1 MPPKIAVAS
10 WGQRIMTTQDWH
22 FKEEVTSRHP
32 RKRNSEEGTYTGNW
46 FSRFHLP
53 QLSRSFAIKFLAV
66 STLLTVLQIGL
77 EYQRMHQMLLARVEH
92 RADAVAD
99 NFRLV
104 SNINQRFSINQA
116 KRLADWTVN
125 TLEDVEQIYLIN
137 PKLQVISVASSKD
150 MKSSISSEDLFNE
163 PEIHSA
169 LIQSFQDNKP
179 YHMEVRENGTSFH
192 THIVP
197 LPRLGVSMVET
208 INLDTIRND
217 IFKAV
222 VGSTVRRIGVMLAL
236 LVVIFI
242 IMRQTVLSPLLKLAR
257 AIQSSRQGGNFKIP
271 NDMPENEIG
280 DLAKTFADVF
290 DELHHSHE
298 ENERLA
304 QVANRTHAGVL
315 IADASGL
322 IIWVNR
328 SFAQKTEY
336 AASEIIGFTPAEL
349 TERNLSNGVVRI
361 LTQAMQSGLGC
372 NVDIQSHNRSGKP
385 YWSAVEV
392 RPIRNAAEEIKSY
405 ILIEND
411 ITEFKNAENALK
423 KSQRQI
429 EDRVREL
436 QATQKT
442 LEDER
447 SKLNHTAKELVSARD
462 EAERASKAKS
472 DFLATMSHEIRTP
485 MNGVIGISDLLL
497 QSNLDS
503 RQREQVEIIKES
515 GENLL
520 TIINS
525 ILDHSK
531 LEAGHL
537 ELEDDDCSPREVTR
551 YVTDLMQKAADEK
564 GLALTCRLSE
574 DTPSFFRCDD
584 KRLRQ
589 ILINLVNNAIKFTPG
604 GSVSL
609 DVFLNGA
616 TDSAETNIIFAVRD
630 TGVGI
635 SETLLP
641 QLFKRYKQADASIAR
656 THGGTGLGLAISQE
670 LATLM
675 GGDIEVASVQGI
687 GTTFSLILPLK
698 AAIGDVTSAKNDK
711 TRETPTVVQP
721 TTITD
726 VKPHPTP
733 KQTTLASL
741 RILLAEDQPVN
752 QKLMRAVMEQLGH
765 ELTIANNG
773 VEAISKLRKNSF
785 DLVLMDIQMP
795 ELDGILATKVI
806 RSTDENWRRIPIIA
820 LTAHAMENHKQT
832 YFAAGMDGF
841 VSKPFRMDILVGEIE
856 RVLRGAQGNTTPN
869 EPAKI
874 ENANGSL
881 AIKKAAPKASEI
893 KEQALTDILDEL
905 ENLGN

>member
-1 MPPKIAVAS
+1 MAPKIAVAS
-10 WGQRIMTTQDWH
+10 WGQRIMTAQDWH
-22 FKEEVTSRHP
+22 FKEEVSSRHP
-32 RKRNSEEGTYTGNW
+32 RRWNSEEGTYTGNW

-77 EYQRMHQMLLARVEH
+77 EYQRMHQMLLAQVEH

-137 PKLQVISVASSKD
+137 PKLKIINVASSKD
-150 MKSSISSEDLFNE
+150 MKSSIRSEDLFNK
-163 PEIHSA
+163 PEIHAA
-169 LIQSFQDNKP
+169 LIQSFQDNKS
-179 YHMEVRENGTSFH
+179 YHLEVRENGTSLH

-208 INLDTIRND
+208 INLDTMRND

-257 AIQSSRQGGNFKIP
+257 AIRSSRQGGDFKIP
-271 NDMPENEIG
+271 NDMPKNEIG

-315 IADASGL
+315 IADASGR

-349 TERNLSNGVVRI
+349 TERNLSIGVVRI

-372 NVDIQSHNRSGKP
+372 NVDIQSHSRSGKP

-423 KSQRQI
+423 RSQQQI

-537 ELEDDDCSPREVTR
+537 ELENDDCSPREVTR

-564 GLALTCRLSE
+564 GLALTCRISE
-574 DTPSFFRCDD
+574 DTPSFFLCDD

-589 ILINLVNNAIKFTPG
+589 ILINLVNNAIKFTPS

-635 SETLLP
+635 PETLLP
-641 QLFKRYKQADASIAR
+641 QLFKRYKQADASTAR

-698 AAIGDVTSAKNDK
+698 AAIGDVTSAKKDK
-711 TRETPTVVQP
+711 TRETPAVVPP
-721 TTITD
+721 TTISN
-726 VKPHPTP
+726 VKPHPAP
-733 KQTTLASL
+733 KQTTLPSL

-773 VEAISKLRKNSF
+773 VEAINKLKKNSF

-820 LTAHAMENHKQT
+820 LTAHAMENHKQA

-856 RVLRGAQGNTTPN
+856 RVLRGAQGNTTPS

-874 ENANGSL
+874 ENTNGSL
-881 AIKKAAPKASEI
+881 AIKKAAPKASGT